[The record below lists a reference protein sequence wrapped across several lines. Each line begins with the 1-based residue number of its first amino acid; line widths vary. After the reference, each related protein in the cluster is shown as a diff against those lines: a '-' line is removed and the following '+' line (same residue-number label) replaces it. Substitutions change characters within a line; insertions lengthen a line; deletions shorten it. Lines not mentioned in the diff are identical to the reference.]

1 MATANIKDVKRR
13 IKSVESTMQITKA
26 MELVAS
32 SKLRRAKEKA
42 LQSQPYFNTLY
53 KTLTDISS
61 NTTFS
66 LQNGKAAEKR
76 ALLVVIAGDRGL
88 AGGFN
93 HNVLKLAAERIK
105 SINDDGFEISVM
117 PIGKKSVEYF
127 SKHKYDIYDQ
137 FSQVAE
143 KMSVYDCLKIS
154 DEVVSRYTR
163 GEFSRV
169 EICYTTFANTLSQI
183 PKNVQAFPLEAKPD
197 ADSVSDDPAD
207 SDSEKK
213 PKYKPA
219 VVYDPS
225 PQEVLKLLLPK
236 YFGGL
241 LYGAIVDSYACE
253 QAARRTAMESA
264 SDNAQ
269 EMIDNLSLLYNRAR
283 QAQITQ
289 ELTEIVSGS
298 MKKSD

>member
-32 SKLRRAKEKA
+32 SKLRKAKEKA
-42 LQSQPYFNTLY
+42 IQSQPYFNTLY
-53 KTLTDISS
+53 KTLKNISL
-61 NTTFS
+61 NTPYS
-66 LQNGKAAEKR
+66 PVNGEIAEKK

-93 HNVLKLAAERIK
+93 HNVLKLAAERIE
-105 SINDDGFEISVM
+105 SLENDGYKISVM
-117 PIGKKSVEYF
+117 PVGKKSVEYF
-127 SKHKYDIYDQ
+127 TRYTYDIYHQ
-137 FSQVAE
+137 LSQVAE
-143 KMSVYDCLKIS
+143 KISVYDCLDIS
-154 DEVVSRYTR
+154 DDIVLKYSR
-163 GEFSRV
+163 GEFARV

-183 PKNVQAFPLEAKPD
+183 PKNVQVFPFEVNTESDESEASED
-197 ADSVSDDPAD
+197 
-207 SDSEKK
+207 EKK
-213 PKYKPA
+213 QKHKSA

>member
-32 SKLRRAKEKA
+32 SKLRKAKEKA
-42 LQSQPYFNTLY
+42 IQSQPYFNTLF
-53 KTLTDISS
+53 KTLKNISL
-61 NTTFS
+61 NTPYS
-66 LQNGKAAEKR
+66 PVNDEIAEKK

-93 HNVLKLAAERIK
+93 HNVLKLAAERIE
-105 SINDDGFEISVM
+105 SLESDGYKISVM
-117 PIGKKSVEYF
+117 PVGKKSVEYF
-127 SKHKYDIYDQ
+127 TRHTYDIYHQ
-137 FSQVAE
+137 LSQVAE
-143 KMSVYDCLKIS
+143 KISVYDCLDIS
-154 DEVVSRYTR
+154 DDIVLKYSR
-163 GEFSRV
+163 GEFARV

-183 PKNVQAFPLEAKPD
+183 PKNVQVFPFEVNAEPDKSEA
-197 ADSVSDDPAD
+197 SEE
-207 SDSEKK
+207 EKK
-213 PKYKPA
+213 QKYKPA

-283 QAQITQ
+283 QTQITQ

>member
-183 PKNVQAFPLEAKPD
+183 PKSVQAFPLEAKPD

-241 LYGAIVDSYACE
+241 LYGAVVDSYACE